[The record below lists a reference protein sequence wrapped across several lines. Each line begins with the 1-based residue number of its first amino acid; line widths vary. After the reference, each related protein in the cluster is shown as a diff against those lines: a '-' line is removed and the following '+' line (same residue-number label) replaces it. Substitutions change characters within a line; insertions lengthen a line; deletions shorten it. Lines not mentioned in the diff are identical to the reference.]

1 MPLVLDA
8 TAGGPNANA
17 YATQLQAIA
26 AAGYRIGPN
35 ALAFIALTSDQQI
48 QALVSGAS
56 DIDSLDSARVVGIPP
71 VFDGWLIEFL
81 GDRAS
86 STQSMEWPR
95 INAGTFASNVLPANL
110 VEANIELAFTYAPL
124 FASGTS
130 DPLNL
135 DTSAARVKRKKVDV
149 LETEFF
155 APGPAAEALE
165 RFPAMVQ
172 RLLASLVSYT
182 KIVGNW
188 GSALVTRG
196 S

>member
-8 TAGGPNANA
+8 SVGGAASNA
-17 YATQLQAIA
+17 YATQAQAIA

-35 ALAFIALTSDQQI
+35 GTAFVALTSDQQI
-48 QALVSGAS
+48 QALVSAAS
-56 DIDSLDSARVVGIPP
+56 DIDSLESARVVGIPP
-71 VFDGWLIEFL
+71 VADGWLIEFL

-95 INAGTFASNVLPANL
+95 INAGDFASNVLPANL

-124 FASGTS
+124 FAAGTT

-135 DTSAARVKRKKVDV
+135 DTSAARVKRKTVDV
-149 LETEFF
+149 LTTEYFE
-155 APGPAAEALE
+155 AGPRAEALE

-188 GSALVTRG
+188 GSAVVARA

>member
-1 MPLVLDA
+1 MALTLTA
-8 TAGGPNANA
+8 TSGAANSNS
-17 YATQLQAIA
+17 YATQA
-26 AAGYRIGPN
+26 AALAAALYRIGPN
-35 ALAFIALTSDQQI
+35 GLAFIALTSDQQI

-56 DIDSLDSARVVGIPP
+56 DIDSLGDARV
-71 VFDGWLIEFL
+71 DGWLVSFL
-81 GDRAS
+81 GERAS
-86 STQSMEWPR
+86 DTQSMEWPR
-95 INAGTFASNVLPANL
+95 SGTEVFDDNELPADL
-110 VEANIELAFTYAPL
+110 VKANIELAFTYAPL
-124 FASGTS
+124 FAAGTS

-188 GSALVTRG
+188 GSTSVLRA